1 MLFLVG
7 AAFGTKVLGEG
18 WGGMEVQ
25 SVFFVRGNFA
35 HGKGQALTEQVGLG
49 ILQGA
54 ALRLHSLA

>member
-18 WGGMEVQ
+18 GGGMAVQ

-35 HGKGQALTEQVGLG
+35 RGKGQALKEQAGLG